1 MKIRAQLRC
10 MASSEIMQMIPADKL
25 QEIKLK
31 DSAPM
36 FKAFVV
42 GHEGEARGNLI
53 GVGNIIKRWFRSAIE
68 KLHEKI
74 SAGLQLFHGHAATNE
89 TTGREPIGE
98 VVGKKILNIHDRL
111 SSVVACYI
119 YPYFRKLPLDV
130 ASIEADVDLQEDARA
145 GLYVADVKALTGI
158 ALGNSAIETPGFP
171 GATLLGQ
178 LQAFANHKNLKGDF
192 MDITIEDVKAFIK
205 AESSKPSDLFGAES
219 LAEDPA
225 VKGLIETETR
235 QARAGEY
242 AHRKRTE
249 EGFDKT
255 RQEWE
260 DKLKVKDGELLKLRK
275 DAAKAQVGS
284 LFEKQKA
291 ERKLD
296 EKQSKFIQTRL
307 AKFEPIKIEDLEKE
321 FNLHLDGEIEEYK
334 RIAKDVFGVEE
345 KPAGDGGKGGD
356 GGTGPAD
363 KSKESPDNKYLDP
376 ERNPMIKI
384 AGDI

>member
-1 MKIRAQLRC
+1 MKIRAHLRC
-10 MASSEIMQMIPADKL
+10 MASSEIMQMIPAEKL
-25 QEIKLK
+25 AEIKQK

-53 GVGNIIKRWFRSAIE
+53 GVGNIIKRWFKSAVE

-74 SAGLQLFHGHAATNE
+74 TAGLQLFHGHAATNE
-89 TTGREPIGE
+89 TAGREPIGE
-98 VVGKKILNIHDRL
+98 VVGKKMLNIKDRL

-192 MDITIEDVKAFIK
+192 MDITIEDVKAFVK

-219 LAEDPA
+219 LADDPA
-225 VKGLIETETR
+225 VKGLIETESR

-242 AHRKRTE
+242 AHRKRGE

-255 RQEWE
+255 RKEWE
-260 DKLKVKDGELLKLRK
+260 DKLKVKDDELLKLRK

-284 LFEKQKA
+284 LFEKQKEA
-291 ERKLD
+291 RKLD
-296 EKQSKFIQTRL
+296 EKQVKFISSRL
-307 AKFEPIKIEDLEKE
+307 PKFEPIKIEDLEKE

-334 RIAKDVFGVEE
+334 RIAKDVFGVED
-345 KPAGDGGKGGD
+345 KSAGNGGKEGD

-363 KSKESPDNKYLDP
+363 KSKESPGSKYLDP
-376 ERNPMIKI
+376 AQNPMIKI